1 MEENVKTLKDYLLIA
16 RRRKYSI
23 VIPAL
28 LLLFVSVVV
37 ALILPPVYQ
46 SQATIL
52 IEQQQI
58 PTDLVKSTVTSYADE
73 RISLIQQRV
82 MTTDNLTKII
92 DKFGLYP
99 QQKEKLTAAEQAGQ
113 FRMNAHLEL
122 VNADVISQGGR
133 MSKATLAFKLS
144 FDDKDPQLAQKVT
157 NELVT
162 LFLNENVRNRT
173 ERAEET
179 TVFLEEEAQK
189 FKVEIQKIENE
200 LAEYKEKYKGSLPEL
215 LSSNLSMIS
224 RIESEIQQLGLQEKM
239 LDERKISLKSQMA
252 VAGQGLLASS
262 ASDARAPSSLA
273 ELKLEQ
279 ARLLSK
285 YSATHPDVVRV
296 KRQVEILES
305 GQNPEQPEVNAELQ
319 EARQEL
325 TKLRQQ
331 YSDSH
336 PDVKFAQRKVAELTG
351 SVSPSATKKLPD
363 QTINNPAL
371 LQIKSEMDVAE
382 IQQASIRT
390 YQAELQEKLKSL
402 EMNVAQTHQ
411 VERGYYELMR
421 DLDNNKTK
429 YNELKAKQL
438 EAKLAQTLEEEQKAE
453 KFSLLE
459 PPLLPNKPMK
469 PDRFKILFLGF
480 IASIGGGLGIGYLR
494 EMMDGSI
501 RGHRSLAHIVGVEP
515 LVVIPYIENQ
525 EDRDRTRK
533 NIISFSII
541 AGVLFLGMILAVH
554 TLYMPLDILWYKTW
568 NRLGFI

>member
-1 MEENVKTLKDYLLIA
+1 MEENVKTLKDYLQIA
-16 RRRKYSI
+16 RRRKYII

-28 LLLFVSVVV
+28 LLLLASIAV

-82 MTTDNLTKII
+82 MTIDNLTKII
-92 DKFGLYP
+92 DKFGLYSK
-99 QQKEKLTAAEQAGQ
+99 QKEKLTAAEQAEQ
-113 FRMNAHLEL
+113 FRINAHLEL
-122 VNADVISQGGR
+122 VNADVISQGR
-133 MSKATLAFKLS
+133 KSKATLAFKLS
-144 FDDKDPQLAQKVT
+144 FDDKDPQVAQKVT

-189 FKVEIQKIENE
+189 FKVDIQKIENE
-200 LAEYKEKYKGSLPEL
+200 LADYKEKYRGSLPEL
-215 LSSNLSMIS
+215 LSVNLSMIS
-224 RIESEIQQLGLQEKM
+224 RIESELQQLGMREKL
-239 LDERKISLKSQMA
+239 LDERKISLRSQMA
-252 VAGQGLLASS
+252 MVGQGLLASS
-262 ASDARAPSSLA
+262 SSDSRAPSSLA
-273 ELKLEQ
+273 ELKREQ
-279 ARLLSK
+279 VRLLSM
-285 YSATHPDVVRV
+285 YSATHPDVVRI

-305 GQNPEQPEVNAELQ
+305 EQSSEQPETSTELQ

-325 TKLRQQ
+325 AKLSQQ
-331 YSDSH
+331 YSDNH
-336 PDVKFAQRKVAELTG
+336 PDVKAAQRKVADLKGE
-351 SVSPSATKKLPD
+351 SPSSTKKMTN
-363 QTINNPAL
+363 QSTSNPIL
-371 LQIKSEMDVAE
+371 LQVKSEMDVAE
-382 IQQASIRT
+382 IEQASVRT
-390 YQAELQEKLKSL
+390 HRAELQEKLKSL
-402 EMNVAQTHQ
+402 EMNVSQTHQ

-421 DLDNNKTK
+421 DLDNNKAK

-459 PPLLPNKPMK
+459 PPLLPNKPIK
-469 PDRFKILFLGF
+469 PNRLKILFMGF
-480 IASIGGGLGIGYLR
+480 MVSIGAGLGVGYLR

-515 LVVIPYIENQ
+515 LVVVPYIENQ
-525 EDRDRTRK
+525 EDRERTRK

-541 AGVLFLGMILAVH
+541 AGVLFLGMIVAVH
-554 TLYMPLDILWYKTW
+554 ALYMPLDILWYKAW
-568 NRLGFI
+568 NRLGLI

>member
-1 MEENVKTLKDYLLIA
+1 MEENVKTLKDYLQIA
-16 RRRKYSI
+16 RRRKYII

-28 LLLFVSVVV
+28 LLLLASIAV

-92 DKFGLYP
+92 DKFGLYSK
-99 QQKEKLTAAEQAGQ
+99 QKEKLTAAEQAEQ

-122 VNADVISQGGR
+122 VNADVISQGR
-133 MSKATLAFKLS
+133 LSKATLAFKLS
-144 FDDKDPQLAQKVT
+144 FDDKDPQLTQKVT

-162 LFLNENVRNRT
+162 LFLNENVRSRT

-189 FKVEIQKIENE
+189 FKADIQKIENE
-200 LAEYKEKYKGSLPEL
+200 LAEYKEKYRDSLPEL

-239 LDERKISLKSQMA
+239 LDERKITLKSQMA

-285 YSATHPDVVRV
+285 YSATHPDVVRI

-305 GQNPEQPEVNAELQ
+305 GQDPEQSEANAELQ

-331 YSDSH
+331 YSDNH
-336 PDVKFAQRKVAELTG
+336 PDVKAAQRKVAELTG

-363 QTINNPAL
+363 QSINNPAL

-382 IQQASIRT
+382 IQQAAVRT
-390 YQAELQEKLKSL
+390 QRAELQEKLKSL
-402 EMNVAQTHQ
+402 EMNVGQTHQ

-421 DLDNNKTK
+421 DLDNNKAK

-459 PPLLPNKPMK
+459 PPLLPNKPIK
-469 PDRFKILFLGF
+469 PNRLKILFMGF
-480 IASIGGGLGIGYLR
+480 IVSIGAGLGVGYLR

-515 LVVIPYIENQ
+515 LVVVPYIENQ

-533 NIISFSII
+533 NIISFSVI
-541 AGVLFLGMILAVH
+541 AGVLFLGMIVAVH

-568 NRLGFI
+568 DRLGLI